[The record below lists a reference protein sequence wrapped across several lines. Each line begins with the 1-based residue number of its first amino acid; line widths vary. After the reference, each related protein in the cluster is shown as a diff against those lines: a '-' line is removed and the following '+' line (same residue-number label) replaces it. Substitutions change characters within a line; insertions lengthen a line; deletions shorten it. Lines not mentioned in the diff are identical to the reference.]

1 MYYFDPHEIIS
12 SLVMPLMDT
21 SKRVREYIVE
31 ISLDDA
37 PVPVVRRL
45 SVPSNLYVGHFVYVL
60 VYAMGWDGYHL
71 TELTQGDTLW
81 RSTKE
86 KAMDAESDLDY
97 EECYPGM
104 KVRNSFRATV
114 SQLLKKVGDEC
125 SLTYDMGDS
134 WHHTV
139 RLVEIRRYEDAQI
152 RFSNIGVELLSGTGA
167 CPPEDCGGV
176 SGYEDILRIIKNPED
191 SVMPGSDR
199 ASLRSL
205 LGKDFDPT
213 FFDISPIRR
222 RFYDYERTIVEVL
235 HGFYER

>member
-1 MYYFDPHEIIS
+1 MYYFDPHGIIS
-12 SLVMPLMDT
+12 SLVMPLMDA
-21 SKRVREYIVE
+21 SKRAREFIVE

-81 RSTKE
+81 RSSKE

-139 RLVEIRRYEDAQI
+139 RLVEIRRYEDALI
-152 RFSNIGVELLSGTGA
+152 RFSNIGVEVLSGEGV

-176 SGYEDILRIIKNPED
+176 SGYEEILRILQDPED
-191 SVMPGSDR
+191 LDYEQF
-199 ASLRSL
+199 RSQ
-205 LGKDFDPT
+205 LGDGFDPAR
-213 FFDISPIRR
+213 FDLYSVRR
-222 RFYDYERTIVEVL
+222 RLYDYERTVSEVL

>member
-12 SLVMPLMDT
+12 SLVTPLMDT
-21 SKRVREYIVE
+21 SKQAREYIVE
-31 ISLDDA
+31 ISLNDA
-37 PVPVVRRL
+37 PVPVARRL

-71 TELTQGDTLW
+71 TELTQGDALW

-125 SLTYDMGDS
+125 SLTYDLGDS

-139 RLVEIRRYEDAQI
+139 RLVEIRRYEDKEI
-152 RFSNIGVELLSGTGA
+152 RFSNIGVELLSGEGA
-167 CPPEDCGGV
+167 CPPDDCGGV
-176 SGYEDILRIIKNPED
+176 SGYEDILRIIKDPED
-191 SVMPGSDR
+191 CNHEHF
-199 ASLRSL
+199 RSL
-205 LGKDFDPT
+205 LGEGFDPAS
-213 FFDISPIRR
+213 FDFRAIRR
-222 RFYDYERTIVEVL
+222 RLYDYEQTIGEVL

>member
-104 KVRNSFRATV
+104 KVRNSVRATV

-139 RLVEIRRYEDAQI
+139 RLVEVRRYEDAQI

>member
-1 MYYFDPHEIIS
+1 MEV
-12 SLVMPLMDT
+12 SLN
-21 SKRVREYIVE
+21 
-31 ISLDDA
+31 DA
-37 PVPVVRRL
+37 PVRVVRRL
-45 SVPSNLYVGHFVYVL
+45 SVPSNLYVGHFVYEL
-60 VYAMGWDGYHL
+60 VYAMCWDGYHL

-86 KAMDAESDLDY
+86 KAMDAESGLEY
-97 EECYPGM
+97 EEIYPGM

-152 RFSNIGVELLSGTGA
+152 RFSNIGVEVLSGEGA

-176 SGYEDILRIIKNPED
+176 SGYEEILRKHSVNP
-191 SVMPGSDR
+191 VL
-199 ASLRSL
+199 AS
-205 LGKDFDPT
+205 
-213 FFDISPIRR
+213 
-222 RFYDYERTIVEVL
+222 
-235 HGFYER
+235 

>member
-12 SLVMPLMDT
+12 SLVTPLMDS
-21 SKRVREYIVE
+21 SKRAREYIVE

-97 EECYPGM
+97 EECYPGI

-134 WHHTV
+134 WHHTI
-139 RLVEIRRYEDAQI
+139 RLVEIRRYEDKVI
-152 RFSNIGVELLSGTGA
+152 RFTSVGVEIISGTGA
-167 CPPEDCGGV
+167 CPPDDCGGV
-176 SGYEDILRIIKNPED
+176 SGYEEILRIIKDPEEYEYE
-191 SVMPGSDR
+191 R
-199 ASLRSL
+199 FRSL
-205 LGKDFDPT
+205 LGNNFDPA
-213 FFDISPIRR
+213 FFDIRPIRR
-222 RFYDYERTIVEVL
+222 RLYDYERTIVEVL

>member
-12 SLVMPLMDT
+12 SLVMSLMDA
-21 SKRVREYIVE
+21 SKRAREYIVE
-31 ISLDDA
+31 ISLDGA

-152 RFSNIGVELLSGTGA
+152 RFSNIGVELLSGSGT
-167 CPPEDCGGV
+167 CPPEDCGGI
-176 SGYEDILRIIKNPED
+176 SGYEEILRIIQDPED
-191 SVMPGSDR
+191 TVIPGSDR

-205 LGKDFDPT
+205 LGPGCDPT
-213 FFDISPIRR
+213 FFDIRSIRR
-222 RFYDYERTIVEVL
+222 RLYDYERTIGEVL

>member
-12 SLVMPLMDT
+12 SLVTSLMDT
-21 SKRVREYIVE
+21 SKRAREYIVE
-31 ISLDDA
+31 ISLNDA

-45 SVPSNLYVGHFVYVL
+45 SVPSNLYVGHLVYEL

-71 TELTQGDTLW
+71 TELKQGDTLW

-86 KAMDAESDLDY
+86 KAMDAESGLEY
-97 EECYPGM
+97 GEIYPGM

-139 RLVEIRRYEDAQI
+139 RLFEIHRYEDKEI
-152 RFSNIGVELLSGTGA
+152 RFSNIGVEILSGEGA
-167 CPPEDCGGV
+167 CPLDDCGGV
-176 SGYEDILRIIKNPED
+176 WGYEEILRIIQDPD
-191 SVMPGSDR
+191 DPHYDWYHSQF
-199 ASLRSL
+199 
-205 LGKDFDPT
+205 GKDFDPAY
-213 FFDISPIRR
+213 FDIRSIRR
-222 RFYDYERTIVEVL
+222 RLYDYERTISEVL